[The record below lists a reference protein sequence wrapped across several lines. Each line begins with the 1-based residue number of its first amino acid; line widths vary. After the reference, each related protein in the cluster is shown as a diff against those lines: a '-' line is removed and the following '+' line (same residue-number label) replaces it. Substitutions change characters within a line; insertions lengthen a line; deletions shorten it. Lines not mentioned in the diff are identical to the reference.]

1 LNIRH
6 SFGSQA
12 TLSFASTIFLTGLF
26 FAGCSQTAPEKKFVT
41 SSEFVGHDPSTE
53 RRSELLYR
61 FLKGMTYVNV
71 EDSGN
76 AVKQFEAAAKLSDGN
91 DELLRAQLVSLK
103 IEEGDL
109 PSALIHSQRIIDSN
123 PQLYDYLIH
132 AGILDSL
139 GDFEN
144 AQKYYM
150 EVIKARPDDIP
161 ANLYLANALYA
172 VGKPD
177 AAELRLRKLAKAHP
191 DVAIIYYYLGGL
203 ANDQGNYSA
212 AATYLK
218 QAIKLEPDN
227 KKIHIAYLATLINQ
241 EKIKEARHLTD
252 KLSEEWQDESLS
264 LVLKATQTLI
274 EKGQPQSA
282 NMFLRSFLGEK
293 SLEIQELRR
302 HIGILQV
309 QGRDFTGAVYSL
321 GLVLAK
327 DPNDA
332 RARYFLGTAY
342 AAVNSKKRAVLELQK
357 VPESEFMYVE
367 AQTFA
372 GFLLRQI
379 GDLDS
384 SEKAIRLAMTKLG
397 EPDVNLQ
404 TFLVELL
411 RAKHQ
416 YSEAANVVAAILRE
430 DPNNP
435 KFLFLYGTILEDLGK
450 HEEAIDIMESLIKV
464 DPAHA
469 QALNFIAY
477 NLAERGKDLTRALSL
492 VDKAL
497 ADYPEDGYFL
507 DTKGWTLYR
516 LGRNSEAVK
525 ILSRAVNLTG
535 DDPVIM
541 EHYAEILLADGENE
555 RGLSVYLSIVQRKLD
570 LNDPDIKKLSA
581 RSKSRIKELVSSKPE
596 LRRLVELSG
605 YVQD

>member
-1 LNIRH
+1 MLNIRH
-6 SFGSQA
+6 SFSSLFILFLSA
-12 TLSFASTIFLTGLF
+12 TLFFL
-26 FAGCSQTAPEKKFVT
+26 GCSQTTPEKKYVT
-41 SSEFVGHDPSTE
+41 TSEFVGHDPATE

-71 EDSGN
+71 EDSSN
-76 AVKQFEAAAKLSDGN
+76 AAKQFEVAAKLSDGN

-109 PSALIHSQRIIDSN
+109 PGALIHSQKIIDSN
-123 PQLYDYLIH
+123 PQTYDYLIH
-132 AGILDSL
+132 AGILDSM

-144 AQKYYM
+144 AQPYYM

-172 VGKPD
+172 TGKSD
-177 AAELRLRKLAKAHP
+177 AAELRLKKLSKAQP
-191 DVAIIYYYLGGL
+191 DVSIIFYYLGGL
-203 ANDQGNYSA
+203 ANDRGQFASA
-212 AATYLK
+212 ASYFK

-227 KKIHIAYLATLINQ
+227 KKIYIAYLATLINQ
-241 EKIKEARHLTD
+241 NKIKESNALIH
-252 KLSEEWQDESLS
+252 KLSAEWQDESLS
-264 LVLKATQTLI
+264 LVLKATETLI

-309 QGRDFTGAVYSL
+309 QGRDFSGAVYSL

-327 DPNDA
+327 DPSDA

-342 AAVNSKKRAVLELQK
+342 AAVNSKRRAILELQK
-357 VPESEFMYVE
+357 VPDNEFMYVE

-379 GDLDS
+379 GDLDGA
-384 SEKAIRLAMTKLG
+384 EKAIRLAMAKLG
-397 EPDVNLQ
+397 EPDINLQ

-411 RAKHQ
+411 RAKHH
-416 YSEAANVVAAILRE
+416 YSEAADIVSIILRD
-430 DPNNP
+430 DPQNP
-435 KFLFLYGTILEDLGK
+435 KFTFLYGSILEDLGK
-450 HEEAIDIMESLIKV
+450 HDEAIEVMESLIKI
-464 DPAHA
+464 DPSHA

-477 NLAERGKDLTRALSL
+477 NLAERGKDLPRALSL
-492 VDKAL
+492 VEKAL

-516 LGRNSEAVK
+516 LGRYSEAAK

-555 RGLSVYLSIVQRKLD
+555 RGLSVYLSIVQRRLD
-570 LNDPDIKKLSA
+570 LADPEIKKLSA
-581 RSKSRIKELVSSKPE
+581 RSRTRIKELISKKPE
-596 LRRLVELSG
+596 LKRLAELSG
-605 YVQD
+605 YDQD

>member
-1 LNIRH
+1 LLNMRH
-6 SFGSQA
+6 SFVSLIA
-12 TLSFASTIFLTGLF
+12 ISLASSASVVFI
-26 FAGCSQTAPEKKFVT
+26 AGCSQKTPEKKVLISADFV
-41 SSEFVGHDPSTE
+41 SHDPSTE

-109 PSALIHSQRIIDSN
+109 SAALIHSQKIIDSN
-123 PQLYDYLIH
+123 PQTYDFLIH

-139 GDFEN
+139 GDFEA

-150 EVIKARPDDIP
+150 EVIKVRPDDIP

-172 VGKPD
+172 VGKPE
-177 AAELRLRKLAKAHP
+177 AAELRLKKLSKAQP

-203 ANDQGNYSA
+203 ANDQGRYA
-212 AATYLK
+212 AAISYLNK
-218 QAIKLEPDN
+218 AIKLEPDN

-241 EKIKEARHLTD
+241 GKIKESL
-252 KLSEEWQDESLS
+252 KLASTLSTEWQDESLS
-264 LVLKATQTLI
+264 LVLKATETLI
-274 EKGQPQSA
+274 QKGQPQSA

-372 GFLLRQI
+372 GFLLRQL
-379 GDLDS
+379 GDLS
-384 SEKAIRLAMTKLG
+384 GAEKAIRLAMAKLG

-411 RAKHQ
+411 RSQHQ
-416 YSEAANVVAAILRE
+416 YPEAANVVAAMLRE
-430 DPNNP
+430 NPDNP
-435 KFLFLYGTILEDLGK
+435 KFLFIYGTILEDLGK
-450 HEEAIDIMESLIKV
+450 HEEAIEIMESLIKV
-464 DPAHA
+464 DPDHA

-516 LGRNSEAVK
+516 LGRYSEAAK

-555 RGLSVYLSIVQRKLD
+555 RGLGVYLSIVQRKLD

-581 RSKSRIKELVSSKPE
+581 RSRSRIKELVNKKPE
-596 LRRLVELSG
+596 LKRLIELSG